1 MKDFEIFTNMWKLN
15 NIFIVN
21 SLNIVIKK
29 KTFIVTYKSGISS
42 HMPNDDPPAAYIMV
56 AS

>member
-1 MKDFEIFTNMWKLN
+1 MWKLN

-29 KTFIVTYKSGISS
+29 KTLIETYKSGISS